1 MTPIYN
7 FYLHWPNENLA
18 TKKRDKVFIQFFH
31 QETILHFLCLKKCSL
46 KLHNLHWI
54 DARKKA
60 FMQTKQTYIG
70 LYAETSKSIDVPKWQ
85 KQNTGNCKSCH
96 ALFKHYCSY
105 KYSKVHDLVLL
116 LFQSGALICKSL
128 GPIFLQ
134 NWLAQIVRPDSGFPL
149 SRDFSNFQVLGLLD
163 FFSPGTTGP
172 SRFLGPVLSSHGT

>member
-1 MTPIYN
+1 
-7 FYLHWPNENLA
+7 
-18 TKKRDKVFIQFFH
+18 
-31 QETILHFLCLKKCSL
+31 
-46 KLHNLHWI
+46 
-54 DARKKA
+54 
-60 FMQTKQTYIG
+60 MQTKQTYIG

-134 NWLAQIVRPDSGFPL
+134 NWLAQIVSREL
-149 SRDFSNFQVLGLLD
+149 SINNNYCISEKTGKKIVLLQGIWVQNFKVVVVSSNFWKNSIIWHLFTLIFNFAQEWLM
-163 FFSPGTTGP
+163 THN
-172 SRFLGPVLSSHGT
+172 LSQWVCQF